1 MSSDR
6 REQKLITGI
15 TRICAG
21 MLFFIVA
28 IGSIAACSSDRA
40 AVNVD
45 RDGNAI
51 KGYDPVAYFT
61 DGRPIKGDMRYAFA
75 WNNAQWLFSSEEH
88 LSLFKKDPEKYVP
101 QYGGY

>member
-1 MSSDR
+1 MLIARIASISAVILFLIVVIGCTNSGSSN
-6 REQKLITGI
+6 LT
-15 TRICAG
+15 
-21 MLFFIVA
+21 
-28 IGSIAACSSDRA
+28 

-51 KGYDPVAYFT
+51 KGYDPIAYFT
-61 DGRPIKGDMRYAFA
+61 EGRPVKGDARFAFT
-75 WNNAQWLFSSEEH
+75 WNNAQWLFSSEDH